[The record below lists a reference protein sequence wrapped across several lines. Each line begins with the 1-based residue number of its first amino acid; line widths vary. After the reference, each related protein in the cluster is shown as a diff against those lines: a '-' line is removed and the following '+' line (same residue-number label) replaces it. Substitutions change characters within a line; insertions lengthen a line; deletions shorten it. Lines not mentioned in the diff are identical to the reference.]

1 VSFVLILQEFR
12 VLVSGGVMVLA
23 FFKVCA
29 PAEKNGDGH
38 GFMVFLQLTRLD
50 LCCAGKW
57 QSASNKVVF
66 GGDRQSV
73 GQLLK
78 RC

>member
-1 VSFVLILQEFR
+1 MVSALSKL
-12 VLVSGGVMVLA
+12 
-23 FFKVCA
+23 CA
-29 PAEKNGDGH
+29 PAEKNGHGH
-38 GFMVFLQLTRLD
+38 GFTVFLQLTSLD